1 MLMRC
6 HMPTVLGLCR
16 PDEDSEFKDSLD
28 YITRSCLKMTENKNK
43 MPHQQEPKTQPM
55 KNDQLSKFVDYLLR
69 ATQTT
74 RPHAAFKS
82 KNRKQGHLSLA
93 DF

>member
-16 PDEDSEFKDSLD
+16 PDEDSEFKD
-28 YITRSCLKMTENKNK
+28 RVSCLKMTEDKNK

-55 KNDQLSKFVDYLLR
+55 KNDQLSKCVDYLLR